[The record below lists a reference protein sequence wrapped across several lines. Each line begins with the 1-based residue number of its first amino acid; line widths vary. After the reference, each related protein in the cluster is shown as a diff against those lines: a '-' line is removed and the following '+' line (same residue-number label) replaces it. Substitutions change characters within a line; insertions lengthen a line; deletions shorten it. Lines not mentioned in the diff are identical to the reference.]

1 MATTILPAPQETE
14 IIEEL
19 KSERTALKD
28 GRRRRR
34 IHVSLPVH
42 VRPFDTRFAE
52 IEDVG
57 QVQNFTRDGL
67 YFLTCMPHYFK
78 GMRLIVTFPF
88 GDNVSAHRRF
98 LGEVVRLEENQKGT
112 TGIAVK
118 FLL

>member
-1 MATTILPAPQETE
+1 MATVTSVFTPEEIAREQEAP
-14 IIEEL
+14 
-19 KSERTALKD
+19 RD
-28 GRRRRR
+28 GRRRKR
-34 IHVSLPVH
+34 ISVSLPLH

-57 QVQNFTRDGL
+57 QVVNFTRDGIL
-67 YFLTCMPHYFK
+67 FLSCMPHYFV

-98 LGEVVRLEENQKGT
+98 LGVVVRMEERPKGG
-112 TGIAVK
+112 TGVAVR